1 MHIHVIYSERDLN
14 TGVQYGMYYKCVFK
28 TLTLACRTG
37 VIFFACFS
45 RTEASVRRAGSE
57 SHAREERSAKR
68 STCTYPRAWFAI
80 CALRLPSTFLWSPV
94 KRNKLHR
101 FCTSPKVKP
110 ASKTIKNHKEPWYTF
125 DFRHFFV
132 SGLRSSLKRD
142 SVGEECGLIFP
153 NSGW

>member
-1 MHIHVIYSERDLN
+1 MCVQDLN
-14 TGVQYGMYYKCVFK
+14 LSLQNRHNFFCVFQSNRGK
-28 TLTLACRTG
+28 R
-37 VIFFACFS
+37 
-45 RTEASVRRAGSE
+45 EASAKCESRARG
-57 SHAREERSAKR
+57 EERKKINVYIPSR
-68 STCTYPRAWFAI
+68 LI
-80 CALRLPSTFLWSPV
+80 CALRLPSTCLWSPV

-110 ASKTIKNHKEPWYTF
+110 ALKTITNYKEPWYTL
-125 DFRHFFV
+125 DFRRFFV

>member
-14 TGVQYGMYYKCVFK
+14 PGVQHGMYYKFVFK

-37 VIFFACFS
+37 IIFFCVFQSS
-45 RTEASVRRAGSE
+45 RGKREASAKCESRARG
-57 SHAREERSAKR
+57 EERKKINVYIPSRLICALCLR
-68 STCTYPRAWFAI
+68 STCR
-80 CALRLPSTFLWSPV
+80 WSPV

-110 ASKTIKNHKEPWYTF
+110 TLKTITNHKEPWYRL
-125 DFRHFFV
+125 DFRRFFV
-132 SGLRSSLKRD
+132 LGLRSSLRRD
-142 SVGEECGLIFP
+142 SIGKERGLIFP

>member
-1 MHIHVIYSERDLN
+1 MCVQDLN
-14 TGVQYGMYYKCVFK
+14 PSLQNRHNYFCVFQSNRGK
-28 TLTLACRTG
+28 R
-37 VIFFACFS
+37 
-45 RTEASVRRAGSE
+45 EASAKCESRARG
-57 SHAREERSAKR
+57 EERKKINVYIPSR
-68 STCTYPRAWFAI
+68 LI
-80 CALRLPSTFLWSPV
+80 CALCLPSTCLWSPV

-110 ASKTIKNHKEPWYTF
+110 ALKTITNHKEPWYTF
-125 DFRHFFV
+125 DFRRFFM